1 MDISTF
7 PILTIVTFLP
17 LAGAIVLA
25 LAPAAYAR
33 PLALGTALLT
43 WVFSLLLLVGFSGTP
58 ERGGFFQFVIEADW
72 IPLFGIQY
80 KMGVDG
86 LSAVLVVLT
95 TTLTWI
101 SILASFRPIQTRIKE
116 YMVSFLVL
124 EVGMIGVFVALDLF
138 LFYIFWEIVLVPMY
152 LIIGIWGGANRIY
165 ATIKFVLYTL
175 VGSLLMLVAILATAF
190 AFQAESGT
198 WVGAF
203 DFETLRGF
211 AATTGF
217 ADGLQLAAFLAFF
230 LAFAIKVPM
239 FPFHTWLPDAHVE
252 APTAGSV
259 ILAGIMLKLGAYG
272 FIRFALPLF
281 PDAAQT
287 LAPAIIVLSLIAIIY
302 GAIVALVQP
311 DLKKLVAY
319 SSVSHMGFVTLGIFV
334 FNEQGMQGAIL
345 QMVNHGLIT
354 GALFLLVGVIY
365 ERTHDRTIAKMGGA
379 AAVLPVWAVTFGFFV
394 FASGGLPGLSGF
406 VGEFLVLVG
415 SFAFSPAVAAVAT
428 LCMILAAA
436 YLLWMYQRVAFGEV
450 SDFFRGLGHHL
461 TDMDPIE
468 TLTLAPLA
476 ALVVTFGIFPGLVL
490 DLIEGSAATA
500 VADANRGTAI
510 AIAPQ
515 VAVLAIAL
523 PIVYV
528 ILRAIY
534 AAYADSRDPLRTGSG
549 APGTSGA
556 GGGGAR

>member
-1 MDISTF
+1 
-7 PILTIVTFLP
+7 
-17 LAGAIVLA
+17 
-25 LAPAAYAR
+25 
-33 PLALGTALLT
+33 
-43 WVFSLLLLVGFSGTP
+43 
-58 ERGGFFQFVIEADW
+58 
-72 IPLFGIQY
+72 
-80 KMGVDG
+80 
-86 LSAVLVVLT
+86 
-95 TTLTWI
+95 
-101 SILASFRPIQTRIKE
+101 
-116 YMVSFLVL
+116 
-124 EVGMIGVFVALDLF
+124 
-138 LFYIFWEIVLVPMY
+138 
-152 LIIGIWGGANRIY
+152 
-165 ATIKFVLYTL
+165 
-175 VGSLLMLVAILATAF
+175 
-190 AFQAESGT
+190 
-198 WVGAF
+198 
-203 DFETLRGF
+203 
-211 AATTGF
+211 
-217 ADGLQLAAFLAFF
+217 
-230 LAFAIKVPM
+230 
-239 FPFHTWLPDAHVE
+239 
-252 APTAGSV
+252 
-259 ILAGIMLKLGAYG
+259 
-272 FIRFALPLF
+272 
-281 PDAAQT
+281 
-287 LAPAIIVLSLIAIIY
+287 
-302 GAIVALVQP
+302 
-311 DLKKLVAY
+311 
-319 SSVSHMGFVTLGIFV
+319 
-334 FNEQGMQGAIL
+334 
-345 QMVNHGLIT
+345 
-354 GALFLLVGVIY
+354 
-365 ERTHDRTIAKMGGA
+365 MGGA